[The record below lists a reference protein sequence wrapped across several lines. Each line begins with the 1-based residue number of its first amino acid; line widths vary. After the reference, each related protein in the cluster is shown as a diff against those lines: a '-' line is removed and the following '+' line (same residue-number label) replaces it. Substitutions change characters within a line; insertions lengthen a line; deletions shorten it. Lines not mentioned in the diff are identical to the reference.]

1 MKIRHLGKTGID
13 VSLGNQTFKL
23 YVSKYSTCDDV
34 IQSVL
39 SKRPNYVAQASTLA
53 VCERSGGIERILGGS
68 SRILKIVRS
77 WGCEGSKFELSV
89 KTKSTVLELQKRFQ
103 KSTRNDESFIDEVFK
118 KHFQRRCTEM
128 NDLDV
133 PTYPKTGLSK
143 LGQCNGAV
151 NLVTKKQSCLN
162 LNDKKMG
169 KNALLSRYFSDVILH
184 SQKTKYPTKRRNG
197 DGSENP
203 VPEISRDSMDGLSRS
218 GLIQVCKQSWELHS
232 DSDDETDDDSI
243 IEEYGDFITDN
254 DCSFD
259 DLNVTEDKINEL
271 DIAFLK
277 PCTHYDSDEGIDVN
291 SVNSGDLNT
300 AFVGDLPVAWEVD
313 NEDSLSNASNTDFCM
328 SVGSERRNSV
338 AAINDFVKRMF
349 EKKNKQSEDEA
360 MKSFMESRLDAF

>member
-53 VCERSGGIERILGGS
+53 VFERSGEIERILGGS
-68 SRILKIVRS
+68 TRILKIVRS
-77 WGCEGSKFELSV
+77 WGCEGSKFELTV
-89 KTKSTVLELQKRFQ
+89 KTKSAVLEHLKRFQ
-103 KSTRNDESFIDEVFK
+103 KSTGNDESFIDEVFK

-128 NDLDV
+128 NDLDI

-143 LGQCNGAV
+143 LGQCNGAI

-162 LNDKKMG
+162 FYDKKMS
-169 KNALLSRYFSDVILH
+169 KNALLSRYFSDVILY
-184 SQKTKYPTKRRNG
+184 SRKMKYPTKRRNG
-197 DGSENP
+197 DSSENLAS
-203 VPEISRDSMDGLSRS
+203 EISRDSKDGLSNS
-218 GLIQVCKQSWELHS
+218 GLMDACRQSWELHS

-243 IEEYGDFITDN
+243 IEECGDFMTDT

-259 DLNVTEDKINEL
+259 DLNVTEDRINEL

-300 AFVGDLPVAWEVD
+300 AFVGDLPVTLEVD
-313 NEDSLSNASNTDFCM
+313 SEDSLSNASNTDFRM

-338 AAINDFVKRMF
+338 AAINDCVKRMF
-349 EKKNKQSEDEA
+349 EKKDKQSEDEG
-360 MKSFMESRLDAF
+360 MESFMESRLDAF